1 MYFEY
6 WAVSAT
12 EVNKL
17 HYELQDLTFKNLDMF
32 R

>member
-12 EVNKL
+12 EVNKTL
-17 HYELQDLTFKNLDMF
+17 HFKLEDLPLYNS
-32 R
+32 